1 MTNEAHLPSNIR
13 RQIEEADALERQLY
27 GEQAPAEGNTD
38 ASEQD
43 TEPGVDEVQAEAHEP
58 AQVEQPAQSRDE
70 EELYQ
75 RRYDVLRGKYDAE
88 VPRLSHQVKELTQQL
103 QQAMYEMQQL
113 RQAPQPVAKDEPDND
128 AETFGEDLVEAVDR
142 RAERKA
148 RTLVTEQTAEL
159 KQYIQQLE
167 ARLGNVNQQVATS
180 AQDQF
185 YSKLGQMVPDYE
197 AVNTNQ
203 GFLNWLGESDPVYG
217 VPRQASLDAA
227 AQSMDVGRVAAIFQ
241 AYKQLT
247 GNPVVSQHKQQA
259 RQELERQV
267 APSKSQATQS
277 VSPQGKIWSRAEFEH
292 AYDPRTIRELGQIRA
307 DALVA
312 DAEQALAEGRVRF

>member
-13 RQIEEADALERQLY
+13 RQVEEAEALERQLY
-27 GEQAPAEGNTD
+27 GEETPELGNTD
-38 ASEQD
+38 SSEQ
-43 TEPGVDEVQAEAHEP
+43 EPAPEVEDVQDETPEP
-58 AQVEQPAQSRDE
+58 AQVEQPVQERDE
-70 EELYQ
+70 EDLYR

-103 QQAMYEMQQL
+103 QQAMYEMQQA
-113 RQAPQPVAKDEPDND
+113 RQAPQAIAKEEPDTD

-185 YSKLGQMVPDYE
+185 YSKLGQIVPDYE
-197 AVNTNQ
+197 AVNTDQ

-227 AQSMDVGRVAAIFQ
+227 AQSMDAARVAAIFQ

-247 GNPVVSQHKQQA
+247 GNHTQVQRKQQV

-267 APSKSQATQS
+267 APSKSQATQQ
-277 VSPQGKIWSRAEFEH
+277 VSPQGKIWTRAEFEY
-292 AYDPRTIRELGQIRA
+292 AYDPRTIREIGQASA